1 MEQTL
6 QIKVD
11 TLHDAQRTVYNDPA
25 RFKVLDCGR
34 RFGKTALAK
43 RAVVDTT
50 LKRGLPVG
58 VFAPTYKNISEV
70 WRSLRET
77 LKPVTVERSEQEK
90 YLKVVTGGTVECWS
104 LDNIDSL
111 RGRKYALAI
120 TDEAAM
126 IRNPEYFDAVIR
138 PTLAD
143 YRGGAWFLSTPRG
156 RNHFW
161 QMFQWGLQEF
171 DGQWKSFHYPT
182 SANPHIPK
190 DEIATAERQMP
201 DRLFKQEY
209 LAEFLDDGGGVFRNV
224 RGCIYGLMNE
234 NPQAGPEYVF
244 GVDLGKQN
252 DFTVIVVIDVATC
265 RLVYYEAFNQI
276 DYTVQLNRLKALS
289 DRLKPSCVVIERNI
303 GEMFIEQA
311 ERLELPV
318 VAFQTTNASKQVLID
333 SLALAFEQNLIS
345 IPNDTRLI
353 AELEGYEME
362 RLPGGTFRYSA
373 PQGMH
378 DDMVIAT
385 ALAWYGTSIDT
396 SMSIEPAS
404 NNFMDMWLGRNA

>member
-1 MEQTL
+1 MQRTL
-6 QIKVD
+6 QIQVD
-11 TLHDAQRTVYNDPA
+11 TLHDAQRVVYSDPA

-77 LKPVTVERSEQEK
+77 LKQVTVDRSEQEK

-161 QMFQWGLQEF
+161 QMYQYGLQEF
-171 DGQWKSFHYPT
+171 DGQWKAFHYPT
-182 SANPHIPK
+182 SANPHIPY
-190 DEIATAERQMP
+190 DEIETAQRQMP
-201 DRLFKQEY
+201 DRLFRQEY
-209 LAEFLDDGGGVFRNV
+209 LAEFLDDGGGVFRNI
-224 RGCIYGLMNE
+224 RGCIYGEMHSLSSL
-234 NPQAGPEYVF
+234 PPSDYAF

-252 DFTVIVVIDVATC
+252 DFTVIVVIDRKTN
-265 RLVYYEAFNQI
+265 RLVYYDAFNQI
-276 DYTVQLNRLKALS
+276 DYTLQLNRLKALA
-289 DRLKPSCVVIERNI
+289 DRLNPSAVVIERNI
-303 GEMFIEQA
+303 GEMFIEEA
-311 ERLELPV
+311 MRLNIPV
-318 VAFQTTNASKQVLID
+318 MAFQTTNASKQVLID
-333 SLALAFEQNLIS
+333 SLALAFEQQS
-345 IPNDTRLI
+345 ITIPQDNRLI
-353 AELEGYEME
+353 GELEAYEME
-362 RLPGGTFRYSA
+362 RLPGGTFRYNA

-378 DDMVIAT
+378 DDTVIAT
-385 ALAWYGTSIDT
+385 ALAWYGTSVNLSLSSDT
-396 SMSIEPAS
+396 LRPEIADL
-404 NNFMDMWLGRNA
+404 FTRR